1 MWGHRAKVAVFKA
14 GREPS
19 PETELAGTS
28 TLNFPVSRT
37 VSNQFVI
44 EVGEGGLIR
53 YGSQS

>member
-19 PETELAGTS
+19 PETELAGTL